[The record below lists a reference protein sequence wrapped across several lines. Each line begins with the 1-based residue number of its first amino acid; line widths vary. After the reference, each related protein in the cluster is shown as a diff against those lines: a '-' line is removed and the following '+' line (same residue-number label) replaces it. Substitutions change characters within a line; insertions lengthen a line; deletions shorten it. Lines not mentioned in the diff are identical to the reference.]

1 MLLRDFIY
9 SFFQSLTLD
18 LKKKNFFKCF
28 KKILYYPYKFFLDK
42 VRELFLIKKFKL
54 DYSKK
59 LTNYKNYQLDQLF
72 YTFNADK
79 GSKFFLNN
87 KKRNGHN
94 YTPYYEKY
102 LSKYKKKK
110 NLKILEIGS
119 LRGAAT
125 ASFYYYFNNP
135 KIVCADIN
143 PFQIQAFSKQV
154 RKIFINTRSD
164 ESISNFS
171 KYVRDKFDI
180 IIDDGSH
187 NIRDQI
193 ISFNILFR
201 KLIKHGMYVIEDAS
215 QYKAM
220 KNLNLDNLKFGSKEI
235 LFSIIKGNFNER
247 KYLSKDDV
255 KKLGSKIKKIHVKK
269 GKFTQK
275 GINISEIIFVEKL

>member
-1 MLLRDFIY
+1 MVFY
-9 SFFQSLTLD
+9 MKSL
-18 LKKKNFFKCF
+18 
-28 KKILYYPYKFFLDK
+28 I
-42 VRELFLIKKFKL
+42 EI
-54 DYSKK
+54 
-59 LTNYKNYQLDQLF
+59 
-72 YTFNADK
+72 
-79 GSKFFLNN
+79 GSKYPSSKN
-87 KKRNGHN
+87 KYGFIQI
-94 YTPYYEKY
+94 YEKY
-102 LSKYKKKK
+102 FKDIKDQKL
-110 NLKILEIGS
+110 NILEIGIDKGDS
-119 LRGAAT
+119 LRIWRD
-125 ASFYYYFNNP
+125 YFPNA
-135 KIVCADIN
+135 KICGLDIDKKD
-143 PFQIQAFSKQV
+143 FH
-154 RKIFINTRSD
+154 INGVEFFFGDQSD
-164 ESISNFS
+164 KDFLNSIID
-171 KYVRDKFDI
+171 KYNKFDI

-247 KYLSKDDV
+247 KYLSKDDI